1 MIRKAEPKDISRIA
15 EILVLTKR
23 MKYRSIFNNDEYSF
37 NELQV
42 VKVADEFKDPEL
54 LDKVWVYD
62 DGIVKGMIHLEGKE
76 IAELYVDYFFWKE
89 GIGSKLI
96 EFAKEKFDVKSV
108 WTLEKN
114 GDAIRFYEAHGFKLN
129 GKRQLEEGTPEY
141 IVMLERESE

>member
-15 EILVLTKR
+15 EILVFTKR
-23 MKYRSIFNNDEYSF
+23 MKYRSIFHNDEYSF
-37 NELQV
+37 NGLQV
-42 VKVADEFKDPEL
+42 VKVADEFKDPEHFN
-54 LDKVWVYD
+54 KVWVYD

-141 IVMLERESE
+141 IVMLERL

>member
-15 EILVLTKR
+15 EILVFTKR
-23 MKYRSIFNNDEYSF
+23 IKYRSIFHNDEYSF
-37 NELQV
+37 NGLQV

-114 GDAIRFYEAHGFKLN
+114 GDAIRFYEAHGFMLN
-129 GKRQLEEGTPEY
+129 GKRQLEDGTPEF
-141 IVMLERESE
+141 IVMLEQD

>member
-15 EILVLTKR
+15 EILVLTKG

-37 NELQV
+37 NGLQV

>member
-1 MIRKAEPKDISRIA
+1 MIRKTEPKDLSRIA
-15 EILVLTKR
+15 EILVFTKR
-23 MKYRSIFNNDEYSF
+23 MKYRSIFHNDEYSF

-42 VKVADEFKDPEL
+42 VKVADEFNDPEL

-89 GIGSKLI
+89 GIGSKLV
-96 EFAKEKFDVKSV
+96 EFAKEKFDAKVV

-114 GDAIRFYEAHGFKLN
+114 ADAIHFYEKHGFKLN
-129 GKRQLEEGTPEY
+129 GKKQLEEGTPEY
-141 IVMLERESE
+141 IVMLERV

>member
-1 MIRKAEPKDISRIA
+1 MIRKAEPKYLSRIA
-15 EILVLTKR
+15 EILVFTKR
-23 MKYRSIFNNDEYSF
+23 MKYRSIFHNDEYSF

-42 VKVADEFKDPEL
+42 VKVADEFNDPEL

-89 GIGSKLI
+89 GIGSKLV
-96 EFAKEKFDVKSV
+96 EFAKEKFDAKVV

-114 GDAIRFYEAHGFKLN
+114 ADAIHFYEKHGFKLN
-129 GKRQLEEGTPEY
+129 GKKQLEEGTPEY
-141 IVMLERESE
+141 IVMLERV

>member
-1 MIRKAEPKDISRIA
+1 VIRKAEPKDISRIA
-15 EILVLTKR
+15 EILVFTKR
-23 MKYRSIFNNDEYSF
+23 MKYRSIFHNDEYSF
-37 NELQV
+37 NGLQV
-42 VKVADEFKDPEL
+42 VKVADEFKDPEH

-62 DGIVKGMIHLEGKE
+62 DGIVKGMIHLKGKE

>member
-15 EILVLTKR
+15 EILVFTKR
-23 MKYRSIFNNDEYSF
+23 MKYRSIFHNDEYSF
-37 NELQV
+37 NGLQV
-42 VKVADEFKDPEL
+42 VKVADEFKDPEH

>member
-1 MIRKAEPKDISRIA
+1 MIRKAEPKDLSRIA
-15 EILVLTKR
+15 EILVFTKR
-23 MKYRSIFNNDEYSF
+23 MKYRSIFHNDEYSF

-42 VKVADEFKDPEL
+42 VRVADEFNDPEL

-89 GIGSKLI
+89 GIGSKLV
-96 EFAKEKFDVKSV
+96 EFAKEKFDAKVV

-114 GDAIRFYEAHGFKLN
+114 ADAIHFYEKHGFKLN
-129 GKRQLEEGTPEY
+129 GKKQLEEGTPEY
-141 IVMLERESE
+141 IVMLERV

>member
-1 MIRKAEPKDISRIA
+1 MIRKAEPKDSSRIA
-15 EILVLTKR
+15 EILVFTKR
-23 MKYRSIFNNDEYSF
+23 MKYRTIFHNDEYSF

-62 DGIVKGMIHLEGKE
+62 DGIVKGMLHLDGKE
-76 IAELYVDYFFWKE
+76 ISELYVDYFFWKE
-89 GIGSKLI
+89 GIGSKLV
-96 EFAKEKFDVKSV
+96 EFAKEKFNVKFV

-114 GDAIRFYEAHGFKLN
+114 EDAIRFYEEHGFMLN

-141 IVMLERESE
+141 IVMLEQD

>member
-1 MIRKAEPKDISRIA
+1 MIRKAEPKDLSRIA
-15 EILVLTKR
+15 EILVFTKR
-23 MKYRSIFNNDEYSF
+23 MKYRAIFHNDEYSF

-89 GIGSKLI
+89 GIGSKLV
-96 EFAKEKFDVKSV
+96 EFAKEKSDAKFV

-114 GDAIRFYEAHGFKLN
+114 EDAIRFYEEHGFMLN
-129 GKRQLEEGTPEY
+129 GKRQLEEGTPEF
-141 IVMLERESE
+141 IVMLERD

>member
-1 MIRKAEPKDISRIA
+1 VIRKAEPKDISRIA

-37 NELQV
+37 NGLQV

-141 IVMLERESE
+141 IVMLERD

>member
-1 MIRKAEPKDISRIA
+1 MIRNAEPKDLSRIA
-15 EILVLTKR
+15 EILVFTKR

-37 NELQV
+37 NGLQV

-141 IVMLERESE
+141 IVMLERD

>member
-1 MIRKAEPKDISRIA
+1 MIRKAEPKDLSRIA
-15 EILVLTKR
+15 EILVFTKR
-23 MKYRSIFNNDEYSF
+23 IKYRSIFHNDEYSF

-42 VKVADEFKDPEL
+42 IKVVDEFKDSEL

-76 IAELYVDYFFWKE
+76 ISELYVDYFFWKE
-89 GIGSKLI
+89 GIGSKLV
-96 EFAKEKFDVKSV
+96 EFAIEKFDAKFV

-114 GDAIRFYEAHGFKLN
+114 EDAIHFYETHGFKHN

-141 IVMLERESE
+141 IVMLERD

>member
-1 MIRKAEPKDISRIA
+1 MIRKAEPKDLSRIA
-15 EILVLTKR
+15 EILVFTKR
-23 MKYRSIFNNDEYSF
+23 MKYRAIFHNDEYSF

-62 DGIVKGMIHLEGKE
+62 DGIVKGMLHLEGKE

-89 GIGSKLI
+89 GIGSKLV
-96 EFAKEKFDVKSV
+96 EFAKEMFNVKFV

-114 GDAIRFYEAHGFKLN
+114 EDAIRFYEEHGFKLN
-129 GKRQLEEGTPEY
+129 GKRQLEDGTPEF
-141 IVMLERESE
+141 IVMLEQD

>member
-15 EILVLTKR
+15 EILVFTKR
-23 MKYRSIFNNDEYSF
+23 MKYRSIFHNDEYSF
-37 NELQV
+37 NGLQV
-42 VKVADEFKDPEL
+42 VKVADEYKDPEY

-89 GIGSKLI
+89 GIGSMLI